1 LASDRTL
8 EGEVRARIDTLGAVG
23 TRVHLHPAVPHE
35 QMAAWYAA
43 AHLFLSTSRHEG
55 SGYSLIEALT
65 CGCVPVVTSIP
76 PHRAIVGAL
85 GAQFEPGDAAGAA
98 MSLTTCSTMAREPIA
113 VASRTIVSWGR
124 VAEQLVGAYTSVVQ
138 RTGHRD

>member
-1 LASDRTL
+1 MSASWN
-8 EGEVRARIDTLGAVG
+8 EIGQSEA
-23 TRVHLHPAVPHE
+23 PAIRLL
-35 QMAAWYAA
+35 QA
-43 AHLFLSTSRHEG
+43 L
-55 SGYSLIEALT
+55 GYSLIEALT

-76 PHRAIVGAL
+76 PHRVIVGEL
-85 GAQFEPGDAAGAA
+85 GAQFAPGDAAGAA

-113 VASRTIVSWGR
+113 IAARTIVSWGR